1 METPELDYVPT
12 LANAIRRAGEQFG
25 DAPYLVMPDLRLSY
39 LDADRASRRV
49 AKELVARGVGKGT
62 RVGIHFSYGPDWIV
76 AFFALTRIGAVCFPM
91 STSYKP
97 AELRKTAVH
106 GDIDLLIVPR
116 EMFGGDHRDFV
127 AKAFA
132 SLESATEG
140 PLYLT
145 EAPYL
150 RSILGSGPASA
161 DDPAWLG
168 SIDLSVE
175 GDAAVEQHGAAIDDS
190 ILDAMEAQLSP
201 ADWLCVIHTSGTTGE
216 PKGVVHTHGAFVRH
230 CENLSR
236 WHSMSPASVQY
247 SGMPWFW
254 IGGLVLSVGQS
265 LVRGYPLLCLERHD
279 NEQALDL
286 IIEWKPV
293 QIGMWGQLLQRF
305 HQYVAASGRD
315 VSMVPA
321 LAPPPNGPVDPGLR
335 HNSLGQTE
343 SLGPHTG
350 PGPEAGLPLAE
361 EHRGS
366 FGLRV
371 PHIEH
376 RIVEPGTSNDLP
388 PGVEGEV
395 IVRGYSLSA
404 GLYKKERHE
413 AFDDDGF
420 LHTGD
425 LGYFQ
430 DGYLFFKGR
439 GTEMIKTLGSN
450 VAPREVEVVLE
461 SVPSVGLAVV
471 IGLPD
476 EERGQIVSA
485 VLVGKPGADVDVAAA
500 MALAHEELSSYKVPR
515 RILVVPSDEMPTLG
529 SGKPDKLRLRD
540 MLVANGEPAP
550 APV

>member
-12 LANAIRRAGEQFG
+12 LANAMRRAAEQFG
-25 DAPYLVMPDLRLSY
+25 DAPYLAMPGFRLSY
-39 LDADRASRRV
+39 AEADQASRRV
-49 AKELVARGVGKGT
+49 AKEFVARGVGKGT

-76 AFFALTRIGAVCFPM
+76 AFFAATRIGAVCLPM

-106 GDIDLLIVPR
+106 GDVDLLVVPR
-116 EMFGGDHRDFV
+116 EMFGDDHVAFV

-132 SLESATEG
+132 ALHAVDAPG
-140 PLYLT
+140 PLYLAD
-145 EAPYL
+145 APYL
-150 RSILGSGPASA
+150 RSVLVSGPARPG
-161 DDPAWLG
+161 DPQWLG
-168 SIDLSVE
+168 SIDLSV
-175 GDAAVEQHGAAIDDS
+175 GGAPTPAAAGVPDAV
-190 ILDAMEAQLSP
+190 LDAMEAQVTP
-201 ADWLCVIHTSGTTGE
+201 GDWLCVVHTSGTTGE
-216 PKGVVHTHGAFVRH
+216 PKGVVQTHGAFVRH

-265 LVRGYPLLCLERHD
+265 LVRGFPLLCLERHD

-315 VSMVPA
+315 VSAVPA
-321 LAPPPNGPVDPGLR
+321 LAPPPGGPVDPGLR

-350 PGPEAGLPLAE
+350 AGPEAGVTLDE
-361 EHRGS
+361 RHRGS

-413 AFDDDGF
+413 AFDADGW

-425 LGYFQ
+425 LGYFR
-430 DGYLFFKGR
+430 DGYLFFNGR

-450 VAPREVEVVLE
+450 VAPREVEIVLE
-461 SVPSVGLAVV
+461 SAPGVGLAVV

-476 EERGQIVSA
+476 DERGQVVAA
-485 VLVGKPGADVDVAAA
+485 VLVPKPGAEIDVDG
-500 MALAHEELSSYKVPR
+500 ALALANEELSSYKVPR
-515 RILVVPSDEMPTLG
+515 RVIVVPTDDLPTLG
-529 SGKPDKLRLRD
+529 SGKPDKIRLKE
-540 MLVANGEPAP
+540 LLLAQPAG
-550 APV
+550 V